1 MTHTD
6 INRKGW
12 ISYLPQRMQAFA
24 ILMRLDRPIGTW
36 LLLLPGWWA
45 IVLASGGITQMNA
58 YDMRLFFLFGI
69 GAVIMRGAGC
79 IINDLWDRDFDRA
92 VERTRSRPLAAGTVS
107 VRAALAFLCLL
118 LFLGLC
124 ILLQMG
130 FVAIL
135 LGILTLPL
143 IVSYPLMKRVT
154 WWPQF
159 FLGITFN
166 SGALIGWAA
175 VTGAVGLPAL
185 LIYLGG
191 ILWTLGYDTVYA
203 HQDKDDDALIG
214 VKSTARKF
222 GDGSKTWITGFY
234 AGAFI
239 LISAGYLLG
248 GAGWSSLFLLL
259 AAFQLVWQVRTWNMN
274 DPASSLAIFR
284 SNRDFGLILLLAA
297 AF

>member
-6 INRKGW
+6 INSKGW
-12 ISYLPQRMQAFA
+12 MMRLPAWARPFA

-45 IVLASGGITQMNA
+45 VLLSSGGVMKMNPG
-58 YDMRLFFLFGI
+58 DIRLFLLFGI

-79 IINDLWDRDFDRA
+79 VINDLWDRDFDRA
-92 VERTRSRPLAAGTVS
+92 VERTQARPLASGAVS
-107 VRAALAFLCLL
+107 ARSAL
-118 LFLGLC
+118 LFLCILLILGLV

-130 FVAIL
+130 FTATL

-166 SGALIGWAA
+166 AGALIGWAA
-175 VTGAVGLPAL
+175 VTGAVGLPAA

-191 ILWTLGYDTVYA
+191 ILWTLGYDTIYA

-214 VKSTARKF
+214 VKSTARRF
-222 GDGSKTWITGFY
+222 GATSRTWVGGFY
-234 AGAFI
+234 AVALL
-239 LISAGYLLG
+239 LIAAGYVVA
-248 GAGWSSLFLLL
+248 GAGWSLLFMLL
-259 AAFQLVWQVRTWNMN
+259 AACQLAWQVCTWDMT
-274 DPASSLAIFR
+274 DPASSLKVFK

-297 AF
+297 VV